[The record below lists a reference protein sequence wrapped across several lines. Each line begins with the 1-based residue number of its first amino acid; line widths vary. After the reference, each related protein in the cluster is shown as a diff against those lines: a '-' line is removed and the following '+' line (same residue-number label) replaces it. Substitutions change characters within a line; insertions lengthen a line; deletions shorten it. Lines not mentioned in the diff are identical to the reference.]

1 MARPYRPKRWRPVP
15 PEPTAALRLTQ
26 ALGVSPVIAQV
37 LYNRGLTDPAA
48 AKAFLTAGREQILD
62 PFLLK
67 DMDNAVALI
76 QAQLKSGEP
85 IMVYGDYDVDGVTGT
100 TILVLA
106 LRALGATV
114 DYYIPDRFTEG
125 YGLNGNALRE
135 IFARGFRFVLS
146 VDTGTTAVPEAELAQ
161 ELGITLVI
169 SDHHE
174 PGPVLPIVP
183 ALINP
188 KRPDCTYPFKGLSGV
203 GVAFKLALALGTPNA
218 WDLLDVVTLGTIAD
232 MVPLVDENRAI
243 VREGLQKLGATRRPG
258 LRALM
263 QVAGVK
269 EPVTATHIGF
279 ALGPRINAL
288 GRMGSAMR
296 GVDLLLTED
305 PTEADRLAK
314 VLDDQNRERQEV
326 EAAILTEALQ
336 QAEAQTLAERERV
349 VVLAGEGW
357 HHGVVGICASRV
369 LEAYG
374 RPVILLSVEGDEAR
388 GSARSIPAFH
398 MHAALSQVADLFAKW
413 GGHAAAAGMTLRHK
427 DLVPDLRTR
436 LNEIGRT
443 WLTEEDLVSELP
455 IDAWLRFADVTP
467 DLIAELLQLE
477 PHGIGNPAPVFG
489 LEGLVVADQR
499 FMGNEQQHLKL
510 FLQEPGRNPR
520 GDRHVGPAGG
530 SPPAG
535 GGRWAPQLEAVGWS
549 MTPAAPGQGALV
561 QVAFQPELNRWQGR
575 EKLQLLL
582 KDVQVID
589 SPTDEG
595 SPVNLLPTPGVT
607 RPECLAWDPTAD
619 LQAGRRTADLLGA
632 TSAVQDARGERLGK
646 LLAEMAPVEEEHD
659 PPAPTRLRYIEALWA
674 QETGPLLVRVASPW
688 AAARL
693 EAELLVALRPRA
705 GEIARWRPDGPEP
718 TGARLVIA
726 PWGLTPRGSYQ
737 HTVLYH
743 PPYHGSL
750 ALTGTV
756 HLLWT
761 DTDWN
766 LAETILDWVLPERD
780 ELLKLWPLVKAGK
793 LNPEALAAQIGAL
806 PGPWVELL
814 LARSL
819 QIFQEAGLLDASGGI
834 LPQRGKADLT
844 VSPCYQ
850 RGQGARQA
858 LAEIR
863 AGDWTS
869 RHTRL

>member
-15 PEPTAALRLTQ
+15 PEPAAALRLTQ

-37 LYNRGLTDPAA
+37 LYNRGLTDPEA

-62 PFLLK
+62 PYLLK
-67 DMDNAVALI
+67 DMDKAVALI
-76 QAQLKSGEP
+76 QAQLRSGEP

-114 DYYIPDRFTEG
+114 DYYIPDRFSEG

-135 IFARGFRFVLS
+135 IHARGFRFVLS
-146 VDTGTTAVPEAELAQ
+146 VDTGTTAVPEAELAH

-174 PGPVLPIVP
+174 PGPVLPVVP

-203 GVAFKLALALGTPNA
+203 GVAFKLAMALGTPNL
-218 WDLLDVVTLGTIAD
+218 WDLLDIVTMGTIAD

-243 VREGLQKLGATRRPG
+243 VREGLQRLGATRRPG

-305 PTEADRLAK
+305 PTEAERLAK
-314 VLDDQNRERQEV
+314 LLDDQNRQRQEV
-326 EAAILTEALQ
+326 EASILTEALQ
-336 QAEAQTLAERERV
+336 QAEGQTPAERERV

-374 RPVILLSVEGDEAR
+374 RPVILLSVDGEEAR

-398 MHAALSQVADLFAKW
+398 MHAALSQVSDLFAKW

-427 DLVPDLRTR
+427 DLVPELRAR
-436 LNEIGRT
+436 LNEIGRS

-455 IDAWLRFADVTP
+455 IDAWLRFEDVTP
-467 DLIAELLQLE
+467 DLIAELMQLE
-477 PHGIGNPAPVFG
+477 PHGVGNPAPVFG
-489 LEGLVVADQR
+489 IEGLAVADRR
-499 FMGNEQQHLKL
+499 FMGAEQQHLKL
-510 FLQEPGRNPR
+510 FLQEP
-520 GDRHVGPAGG
+520 
-530 SPPAG
+530 G

-549 MTPAAPGQGALV
+549 MAPAAPAPGALV
-561 QVAFQPELNRWQGR
+561 QVAFQPELNRWQGK

-589 SPTDEG
+589 SITDEG

-607 RPECLAWDPTAD
+607 RAECLAWDPVT
-619 LQAGRRTADLLGA
+619 DLLDLPNGSGPLDQA
-632 TSAVQDARGERLGK
+632 TAVQDARGERLGR
-646 LLAEMAPVEEEHD
+646 LLTELAPVEEEHD
-659 PPAPTRLRYIEALWA
+659 PPAPTRQRYIEALWTQA
-674 QETGPLLVRVASPW
+674 TGPLLVRVASPW

-693 EAELLVALRPRA
+693 EAELLVALRPRP
-705 GEIARWRPDGPEP
+705 GELARWRAGDPEP
-718 TGARLVIA
+718 LEARLVIA
-726 PWGLTPRGSYQ
+726 PWGLTPERTFE

-756 HLLWT
+756 HLLWL
-761 DTDWN
+761 DSDWD
-766 LAETILDWVLPERD
+766 LAETVLDWALPERD
-780 ELLKLWPLVKAGK
+780 DLLKLWPLIKAGK
-793 LNPEALAAQIGAL
+793 LNPEALAAKEEAL

-819 QIFQEAGLLDASGGI
+819 QIFQEAGLLDAAGGI

-844 VSPCYQ
+844 VSTCYQ
-850 RGQGARQA
+850 LGQGARRA

-869 RHTRL
+869 RRSRL

>member
-15 PEPTAALRLTQ
+15 PEPAAALRLTQ

-37 LYNRGLTDPAA
+37 LYNRGLTDPET

-67 DMDNAVALI
+67 DMDRAVALI
-76 QAQLKSGEP
+76 RTQLQSGEP

-135 IFARGFRFVLS
+135 IHARGFRFVLS

-174 PGPVLPIVP
+174 PGPVLPVVP

-188 KRPDCTYPFKGLSGV
+188 KRPDDTYPFKGLSGV
-203 GVAFKLALALGTPNA
+203 GVAFKLALALGTPNV
-218 WDLLDVVTLGTIAD
+218 WDLLDIVTMGTIAD

-243 VREGLQKLGATRRPG
+243 VREGLQRLGATRRPG

-305 PTEADRLAK
+305 PVEAERLAK
-314 VLDDQNRERQEV
+314 LLDDQNRQRQEV

-336 QAEAQTLAERERV
+336 QAEAQTIVERERV

-374 RPVILLSVEGDEAR
+374 RPVILLSVEGEEAR

-398 MHAALSQVADLFAKW
+398 MHAALTQVADLFAKW
-413 GGHAAAAGMTLRHK
+413 GGHAAAAGMTLKHK
-427 DLVPDLRTR
+427 DLVPDLRAR
-436 LNEIGRT
+436 LNEIGRS

-455 IDAWLRFADVTP
+455 VDAWLRFEDVTP
-467 DLIAELLQLE
+467 DLVAELMQLE
-477 PHGIGNPAPVFG
+477 PHGIGNPAPIFG
-489 LEGLVVADQR
+489 LEGVAVADRR

-510 FLQEPGRNPR
+510 FLQEPG
-520 GDRHVGPAGG
+520 
-530 SPPAG
+530 

-549 MTPAAPGQGALV
+549 MAPAAPAPGALV
-561 QVAFQPELNRWQGR
+561 QIAFLPELNRWQGK
-575 EKLQLLL
+575 EKLQLVL

-589 SPTDEG
+589 SISDEG
-595 SPVNLLPTPGVT
+595 SPVNVLPTPGVT
-607 RPECLAWDPTAD
+607 RAECLAWDPVTD
-619 LQAGRRTADLLGA
+619 LLDAPRTPGQNGGAPDSQRTAHTLASLLSGA
-632 TSAVQDARGERLGK
+632 SAVQDARGERLGR
-646 LLAEMAPVEEEHD
+646 LLAELAPVDEEHD
-659 PPAPTRLRYIEALWA
+659 PPAPTRQRYIEALWLQGA
-674 QETGPLLVRVASPW
+674 GPILVRVASPW

-693 EAELLVALRPRA
+693 EAELHAALRPRA
-705 GEIARWRPDGPEP
+705 GEIARWRADGPEP
-718 TGARLVIA
+718 TEARLVIA
-726 PWGLTPRGSYQ
+726 PWGLTPARSFA
-737 HTVLYH
+737 HTLLYH
-743 PPYHGSL
+743 PPYHGAL
-750 ALTGTV
+750 ALSGTV
-756 HLLWT
+756 HLLWL
-761 DTDWN
+761 DSDWD
-766 LAETILDWVLPERD
+766 LAETILDWALPERD
-780 ELLKLWPLVKAGK
+780 DLLKLWPLIKAGK
-793 LNPEALAAQIGAL
+793 LNPEVLAAQIGAL

-819 QIFQEAGLLDASGGI
+819 QIFQEAGLLDAAGAI

-844 VSPCYQ
+844 VSTCYQ
-850 RGQGARQA
+850 LGQGARRA
-858 LAEIR
+858 LTEIR

-869 RHTRL
+869 RHSRL

>member
-15 PEPTAALRLTQ
+15 PEPAAALRLTQ

-37 LYNRGLTDPAA
+37 LYNRGLTDPET

-67 DMDNAVALI
+67 DMDKAVALI
-76 QAQLKSGEP
+76 QAHLQSGEP

-125 YGLNGNALRE
+125 YGLNGGALRE
-135 IFARGFRFVLS
+135 IHERGFRFVLS
-146 VDTGTTAVPEAELAQ
+146 VDTGTTAVPEAQLAE

-174 PGPVLPIVP
+174 PGPVLPVVP

-188 KRPDCTYPFKGLSGV
+188 KRPDDTYPFKGLSGV
-203 GVAFKLALALGTPNA
+203 GVAFKLAMALGTPNV
-218 WDLLDVVTLGTIAD
+218 WDLLDVVTMGTIAD

-243 VREGLQKLGATRRPG
+243 VREGLQRLGATQRPG

-305 PTEADRLAK
+305 PVEAERLAK
-314 VLDDQNRERQEV
+314 LLDDQNRQRQEV
-326 EAAILTEALQ
+326 EASILTEALQ
-336 QAEAQTLAERERV
+336 QAEAQTILERERV

-374 RPVILLSVEGDEAR
+374 RPVILLSVEGEEAR

-413 GGHAAAAGMTLRHK
+413 GGHAAAAGMTLKHK
-427 DLVPDLRTR
+427 DLVPDLRAR
-436 LNEIGRT
+436 LNEIGRA
-443 WLTEEDLVSELP
+443 WLTEEDLVNELP
-455 IDAWLRFADVTP
+455 VDAWLRFEDVTP
-467 DLIAELLQLE
+467 DLIAELMHLE
-477 PHGIGNPAPVFG
+477 PHGVGNPAPVFG
-489 LEGLVVADQR
+489 IEGLAVADR
-499 FMGNEQQHLKL
+499 KFMGNEQQHLKL
-510 FLQEPGRNPR
+510 FLQEPG
-520 GDRHVGPAGG
+520 
-530 SPPAG
+530 

-549 MTPAAPGQGALV
+549 MAPAAPAPGALV
-561 QVAFQPELNRWQGR
+561 QIAFQPELNRWQGR
-575 EKLQLLL
+575 EKLQLVL

-589 SPTDEG
+589 SITDEG
-595 SPVNLLPTPGVT
+595 SPVNVLPTPGVT
-607 RPECLAWDPTAD
+607 RAECLAWDPVSD
-619 LQAGRRTADLLGA
+619 LVDLPSKGGLLDRV
-632 TSAVQDARGERLGK
+632 TAVQDARGERLGR
-646 LLAEMAPVEEEHD
+646 LLAELAPVDEEHD

-674 QETGPLLVRVASPW
+674 QESGPMLVRVASPW

-705 GEIARWRPDGPEP
+705 GEIARWRAGDPEP
-718 TGARLVIA
+718 TESRLVIA
-726 PWGLTPRGSYQ
+726 PWGVSPERTFA

-750 ALTGTV
+750 ALTGLV
-756 HLLWT
+756 HLLWL
-761 DTDWN
+761 DSDWD
-766 LAETILDWVLPERD
+766 LAQAVLDWALPQRD
-780 ELLKLWPLVKAGK
+780 DLLKLWPLIKAGK
-793 LNPEALAAQIGAL
+793 LTPEALAAQIGAL
-806 PGPWVELL
+806 PGPWIELL

-819 QIFQEAGLLDASGGI
+819 QIFQEAGLLDASGAI

-844 VSPCYQ
+844 VSTCYQ
-850 RGQGARQA
+850 LGQGARQA
-858 LAEIR
+858 FTEIR
-863 AGDWTS
+863 ARDWTS
-869 RHTRL
+869 RHSRL